1 MYIGGITRTCAQPQ
15 LTASWVASVSAL
27 KWRLLPI
34 YKGLQ
39 PPCGGRPTDAKISR
53 ASATAKGQGTAA
65 AADAVAKGK
74 ALGMQPGSAFY
85 NDIEAYSQ
93 TDATCRTGVL
103 SFLSGWTKELH
114 RLGYVSGVYMNLN
127 LGAKQLSD
135 VYTST
140 SYARPD
146 ALWIA
151 RFDSV
156 DSLKGWTNI
165 ADSKWAVHQ
174 RAKQFKGDHDET
186 YGGVTLNIDTDRL
199 DAPVATVAYTYTATS
214 ATTLNARTG
223 PSTSYPVAKT
233 YAPRSALK
241 VVCQAPGSAVGTT
254 PIWDKLAD
262 GTYVTDYYVSTPSN
276 TTYSA
281 PLPRCTYPYQTTATV
296 AEHTGPGTSSS
307 IAWHVPQR
315 GAGVG
320 GLPEVGLGG
329 RHDEDMGPPRERPL
343 CHGLLR
349 GEPQQHDLQQ
359 TGSPLLSEGPS
370 GSFGQ
375 LQAVVPDAHVGRT
388 GSPTA
393 SDPCCTTAA
402 FMPKLTL
409 FSYSGSRRYVARVRI
424 GSGPARRPVSWSTSG
439 TLHRIALT
447 AYARCTVPISRRRIS
462 SSACGSA
469 QPSRMMFARKRSI
482 GTGAAPRAVIR
493 AFRPSSEAW
502 EATSTACASAKPTLP
517 GVSPH
522 PSRSKSEGTRTSRDF
537 APSTCENHS
546 AAASP

>member
-1 MYIGGITRTCAQPQ
+1 MSHPHHGLRIRRRFLVFTAAGLLSAGSALTFGPPAAAEPATSVAYAAGASATHYSGLAFDTCTAPPLSAIQAWGASPYRAVGVYIGGITRTCAQPQ

-53 ASATAKGQGTAA
+53 AAATAKGQGTAA

-151 RFDSV
+151 RFDGV

-254 PIWDKLAD
+254 AIWDKLAD

-307 IAWHVPQR
+307 IGGTSPNGALAWVVCQK
-315 GAGVG
+315 
-320 GLPEVGLGG
+320 
-329 RHDEDMGPPRERPL
+329 
-343 CHGLLR
+343 
-349 GEPQQHDLQQ
+349 
-359 TGSPLLSEGPS
+359 S
-370 GSFGQ
+370 GS
-375 LQAVVPDAHVGRT
+375 AVG
-388 GSPTA
+388 
-393 SDPCCTTAA
+393 TT
-402 FMPKLTL
+402 KIWDRIEN
-409 FSYSGSRRYVARVRI
+409 GRYVTDYYVAN
-424 GSGPARRPVSWSTSG
+424 
-439 TLHRIALT
+439 
-447 AYARCTVPISRRRIS
+447 
-462 SSACGSA
+462 
-469 QPSRMMFARKRSI
+469 PSNTTYSKP
-482 GTGAAPRAVIR
+482 APR
-493 AFRPSSEAW
+493 
-502 EATSTACASAKPTLP
+502 C
-517 GVSPH
+517 
-522 PSRSKSEGTRTSRDF
+522 
-537 APSTCENHS
+537 
-546 AAASP
+546 